1 MYRGDKNMSDFCSNR
16 FKTVNQSWET
26 PQWLFDKLDEEFHF
40 NIDLAADSHNTKVGL
55 FIGKDEDALTKKW
68 NCVGWLNPPYGDS
81 SKNSLKVWVKK
92 AYDESR
98 ENGGIIVMLIPA
110 RTNTKWWHDYCM
122 TAGEVRFIEGRPKF
136 KGCTHGLP
144 QPLAIV
150 VFDRTRSIK
159 FSGMKVK

>member
-1 MYRGDKNMSDFCSNR
+1 LNDEFR
-16 FKTVNQSWET
+16 F
-26 PQWLFDKLDEEFHF
+26 D
-40 NIDLAADSHNTKVGL
+40 IDLAADETNKKVARYYSKEDNALNIVWNT
-55 FIGKDEDALTKKW
+55 
-68 NCVGWLNPPYGDS
+68 VGWLNPPYGDS

-144 QPLAIV
+144 QPLAII
-150 VFDRTRSIK
+150 VFDRARPIK
-159 FSGMKVK
+159 FSSMKVK